1 MWGLVSMFN
10 EKNGIRGRFRRSAC
24 LALLTAGCFA
34 SAGLLSAEAEDEAGA
49 QTQQRQR
56 GGLSV
61 FGEVFRENC
70 AVCHGENL
78 EGSAMGTP
86 LVGVDLIHGDSMETL
101 IASITDGYEDQGMP
115 AWSEVLD
122 EQQIKSL
129 ALWINE
135 NRGGMLYSE
144 FNINRELEI
153 PTETVVTEH
162 YDLKIEPLVAGLD
175 PLPYSIAPLPDG
187 RILLTEKMRGLRIIS
202 REGEKSDLIDGTPAV
217 YDDAPQRGGGLL
229 YGLGWL
235 LDVAIHPDYEENG
248 WIYLHYTDRCKD
260 CNAASREAGRPVS
273 MNALIRGRIRDGK
286 WVDEETIWKADI
298 ETYTP
303 VTDVAAGGRI
313 AFDPDGYE
321 FISVGMKSMDRIQD
335 LSSPHGK
342 THRVHDDGRIP
353 SDNPFIDN
361 PDAGNTVW
369 TYGHRSPQG
378 LEFNTQT
385 RQLWGTEHGPRGGDE
400 VNLLLP
406 GRNYGWP
413 LYSKGQNYNGTK
425 VDWGKE
431 FGIEFEL
438 KDIEQPVVDLTP
450 SPAVSSFVFYDGDAF
465 PAWRDDIIVGSL
477 KAAHL
482 YRIVIEDNKFVRKER
497 LIENLARIRDVEIG
511 TSGEIYLL
519 LEHAS
524 GGQVVRV
531 VPTDREDKVVS
542 AD

>member
-1 MWGLVSMFN
+1 MHAARMIDN
-10 EKNGIRGRFRRSAC
+10 NARARDRIRRGARL
-24 LALLTAGCFA
+24 LAVVLGTMA
-34 SAGLLSAEAEDEAGA
+34 SLGSLAEEAAEEQADGQFE
-49 QTQQRQR
+49 QRQR
-56 GGLSV
+56 GSLATFGGV
-61 FGEVFRENC
+61 FSENC
-70 AVCHGENL
+70 ALCHGENL
-78 EGSAMGTP
+78 QGAAQGTP
-86 LVGVDLIHGDSMETL
+86 LVGVDLIHGDAMETL
-101 IASITDGYEDQGMP
+101 IQGIADGYPEEGMP
-115 AWSEVLD
+115 AWSSVFTE
-122 EQQIKSL
+122 EEIKSL
-129 ALWINE
+129 ALWISE
-135 NRGGMLYSE
+135 NRDGMLYSE
-144 FNINRELEI
+144 FNITRELLI
-153 PTETVVTEH
+153 PTETLKTER
-162 YDLKIEPLVAGLD
+162 YDVRIEPVISGLD

-187 RILLTEKMRGLRIIS
+187 RILLTEKMRGMRVIS
-202 REGEKSDLIDGTPAV
+202 ADGDKSDLIEGTPTV
-217 YDDAPQRGGGLL
+217 YDDAPQRGGLL

-235 LDVAIHPDYEENG
+235 LDVAVHPAYEENG

-260 CNAASREAGRPVS
+260 CNAVSRETDRPVS

-298 ETYTP
+298 ETYST

-313 AFDPDGYE
+313 AFDPEGYV

-335 LSSPHGK
+335 LRSPHGK

-353 SDNPFIDN
+353 TDNPYIAN
-361 PDAGNTVW
+361 PDAGNTIW

-378 LEFNTQT
+378 LEFNTLT

-438 KDIEQPVVDLTP
+438 EDIEQPVVDLTP
-450 SPAVSSFVFYDGDAF
+450 SPAVSSFVFYEGDAF
-465 PAWRDDIIVGSL
+465 PAWRHNIIVGSL

-482 YRIVIEDNKFVRKER
+482 YRIVIEDNRFVHKEL
-497 LIENLARIRDVEIG
+497 LIENLARIRDVEVG
-511 TSGEIYLL
+511 PGGEIYLL
-519 LEHAS
+519 LEHAT
-524 GGQVVRV
+524 GGQIVRV
-531 VPTDREDKVVS
+531 VPADRQIAS